1 LKPRSRTFHKDL
13 LDTGKQMRHPRAM
26 NSRREQREAFRQALR
41 RAREACGL
49 SQRAVGEAVGR
60 TGSAVW
66 QWEEGR
72 GAPDQ
77 AAVIK
82 LEAVLGLESG
92 VLAKLLGYV
101 PTGTNGPVSVV
112 EALNADP
119 RLDDSGRELLTSV
132 YRWLVRQG
140 AGEMGKS

>member
-1 LKPRSRTFHKDL
+1 MLRSRSFHKDL
-13 LDTGKQMRHPRAM
+13 LDTDKQMRHARGV
-26 NSRREQREAFRQALR
+26 NSRREQREAFRRALR
-41 RAREACGL
+41 RARQTSGL

-72 GAPDQ
+72 GAPDE
-77 AAVIK
+77 ATVTK
-82 LEAVLGLESG
+82 LEAVLELELGS
-92 VLAKLLGYV
+92 LARLLGY
-101 PTGTNGPVSVV
+101 PSAGANGPVSVV

-119 RLDDSGRELLTSV
+119 RLNDSGRELLTSV

>member
-1 LKPRSRTFHKDL
+1 
-13 LDTGKQMRHPRAM
+13 M
-26 NSRREQREAFRQALR
+26 NSRREQREVFRQALR
-41 RAREACGL
+41 RAREASGL
-49 SQRAVGEAVGR
+49 SQRGVGEAVGR

-72 GAPDQ
+72 GAPDH
-77 AAVIK
+77 ATVAN
-82 LEAVLGLESG
+82 LEAVLELEPGS
-92 VLAKLLGYV
+92 LAKLLGYV
-101 PTGTNGPVSVV
+101 PTGSVGPVSLV

>member
-1 LKPRSRTFHKDL
+1 MVRSRSFHKDY
-13 LDTGKQMRHPRAM
+13 LDTDKRMGHPRGM

-41 RAREACGL
+41 RARDTSGL

-72 GAPDQ
+72 GAPDH
-77 AAVIK
+77 ATVTK
-82 LEAVLGLESG
+82 LEAVVGLEQGS
-92 VLAKLLGYV
+92 LARLLGYV
-101 PTGTNGPVSVV
+101 PAGVDGPVSVI

-119 RLDDSGRELLTSV
+119 RLNDSGRELLTSV
-132 YRWLVRQG
+132 YRWLVRHG

>member
-1 LKPRSRTFHKDL
+1 L
-13 LDTGKQMRHPRAM
+13 LDNDKQVRDPRRV
-26 NSRREQREAFRQALR
+26 NSRREQREAFRHALR
-41 RAREACGL
+41 RARETSGL

-77 AAVIK
+77 ATVAK
-82 LEAVLGLESG
+82 LEGVLGLEPGS
-92 VLAKLLGYV
+92 LAKLLGYV
-101 PTGTNGPVSVV
+101 TAGADGPVSVV
-112 EALNADP
+112 EAVNADP
-119 RLDDSGRELLTSV
+119 RLNDSGRELLTSV

-140 AGEMGKS
+140 PGNRGRS

>member
-1 LKPRSRTFHKDL
+1 MLAP
-13 LDTGKQMRHPRAM
+13 M

-41 RAREACGL
+41 RAREASGL
-49 SQRAVGEAVGR
+49 SQRVVGEAVGR

-72 GAPDQ
+72 GAPDH
-77 AAVIK
+77 ATVAN
-82 LEAVLGLESG
+82 LEAVLELETGS
-92 VLAKLLGYV
+92 LAKLLGYV
-101 PTGTNGPVSVV
+101 PTGPDRPVSLV

>member
-1 LKPRSRTFHKDL
+1 MLRSKSFHKDL
-13 LDTGKQMRHPRAM
+13 LDTDKRMRHARVV

-41 RAREACGL
+41 RARDTCGL

-72 GAPDQ
+72 GAPDP
-77 AAVIK
+77 ATVTK
-82 LEAVLGLESG
+82 LEAALGLEADS
-92 VLAKLLGYV
+92 LAKLLGYV
-101 PTGTNGPVSVV
+101 IAGADGPVSVV

-119 RLDDSGRELLTSV
+119 HLNDSGRELLTAV

-140 AGEMGKS
+140 PGEMGKS

>member
-1 LKPRSRTFHKDL
+1 MLAP
-13 LDTGKQMRHPRAM
+13 M
-26 NSRREQREAFRQALR
+26 NSRRDQREAFRQALR
-41 RAREACGL
+41 RAREASGL
-49 SQRAVGEAVGR
+49 SQRVVGEAVGR

-72 GAPDQ
+72 GAPDH
-77 AAVIK
+77 ATVANLEVVLE
-82 LEAVLGLESG
+82 LEAGS
-92 VLAKLLGYV
+92 LAKLLGYV
-101 PTGTNGPVSVV
+101 PTGADRPVSLV

>member
-1 LKPRSRTFHKDL
+1 MRNPR
-13 LDTGKQMRHPRAM
+13 GV
-26 NSRREQREAFRQALR
+26 NSRREQREAFRRALR
-41 RAREACGL
+41 RARESCGL

-72 GAPDQ
+72 GAPDY
-77 AAVIK
+77 ATVAK
-82 LEAVLGLESG
+82 LEEVLELAPGS
-92 VLAKLLGYV
+92 LAKLLGYV
-101 PTGTNGPVSVV
+101 SPEVDGPVSVV
-112 EALNADP
+112 EAVNADP
-119 RLDDSGRELLTSV
+119 RLNDSGRELLTSV

>member
-1 LKPRSRTFHKDL
+1 MLRSRSFHKDL
-13 LDTGKQMRHPRAM
+13 LDTDKGMRHARGV
-26 NSRREQREAFRQALR
+26 NSRREQREAFRRALR
-41 RAREACGL
+41 RARETCGL

-77 AAVIK
+77 ATVTK
-82 LEAVLGLESG
+82 LEAVLELEPG
-92 VLAKLLGYV
+92 TLARLLGYM
-101 PTGTNGPVSVV
+101 PAGADGPVSVI

-119 RLDDSGRELLTSV
+119 RLNDSGRELLTAV
-132 YRWLVRQG
+132 YRWLVREG

>member
-1 LKPRSRTFHKDL
+1 MLAP
-13 LDTGKQMRHPRAM
+13 M
-26 NSRREQREAFRQALR
+26 NSRRDQREAFRQALR
-41 RAREACGL
+41 RAREASGL
-49 SQRAVGEAVGR
+49 SQRVVGEAVGR

-72 GAPDQ
+72 GAPDH
-77 AAVIK
+77 ATVAN
-82 LEAVLGLESG
+82 LEAVLELETGSI
-92 VLAKLLGYV
+92 AKLLGYV
-101 PTGTNGPVSVV
+101 PTGMDRPVSLV

>member
-1 LKPRSRTFHKDL
+1 MLAP
-13 LDTGKQMRHPRAM
+13 M
-26 NSRREQREAFRQALR
+26 NSRREQREVFRQALR
-41 RAREACGL
+41 RAREASGL
-49 SQRAVGEAVGR
+49 SQRVVGEAVGR
-60 TGSAVW
+60 TGNAVW

-72 GAPDQ
+72 GAPDH
-77 AAVIK
+77 ATVAN
-82 LEAVLGLESG
+82 LEAVLELEPGS
-92 VLAKLLGYV
+92 LAKLLGYV
-101 PTGTNGPVSVV
+101 PAGSDGPVSLV

>member
-1 LKPRSRTFHKDL
+1 MLAP
-13 LDTGKQMRHPRAM
+13 M
-26 NSRREQREAFRQALR
+26 NSRRDQREAFRQALR
-41 RAREACGL
+41 RAREASGL
-49 SQRAVGEAVGR
+49 SQRVVGEAVGR

-72 GAPDQ
+72 GAPDR
-77 AAVIK
+77 ATVAN
-82 LEAVLGLESG
+82 LEAVLELETGS
-92 VLAKLLGYV
+92 LAKLLGYV
-101 PTGTNGPVSVV
+101 PTGPDRPVSLV

-132 YRWLVRQG
+132 YRWLVRRG

>member
-1 LKPRSRTFHKDL
+1 MLAP
-13 LDTGKQMRHPRAM
+13 M
-26 NSRREQREAFRQALR
+26 NSRRDQREAFRQALR
-41 RAREACGL
+41 RAREASGL
-49 SQRAVGEAVGR
+49 SQRVVGEAVGR

-72 GAPDQ
+72 GAPDH
-77 AAVIK
+77 ATVAN
-82 LEAVLGLESG
+82 LEAVLELETGS
-92 VLAKLLGYV
+92 LAKLLGYV
-101 PTGTNGPVSVV
+101 PTGPDGPVSLV

-140 AGEMGKS
+140 VGEMGKS

>member
-1 LKPRSRTFHKDL
+1 V
-13 LDTGKQMRHPRAM
+13 RHPRGV
-26 NSRREQREAFRQALR
+26 NSRREQREAFRRALR
-41 RAREACGL
+41 RARETCGL

-77 AAVIK
+77 ATVAL
-82 LEAVLGLESG
+82 LEQVLGLEPGS
-92 VLAKLLGYV
+92 LAKLLGYV
-101 PTGTNGPVSVV
+101 PAEAEGPVSVI

-119 RLDDSGRELLTSV
+119 RLNDSGRELLTSV

>member
-1 LKPRSRTFHKDL
+1 MLAP
-13 LDTGKQMRHPRAM
+13 M
-26 NSRREQREAFRQALR
+26 NSRRDQREAFRQALR
-41 RAREACGL
+41 RARELSGL
-49 SQRAVGEAVGR
+49 SQRVVGEAVGR

-72 GAPDQ
+72 GAPDHAT
-77 AAVIK
+77 AAN
-82 LEAVLGLESG
+82 LEAVLELEPGS
-92 VLAKLLGYV
+92 LAKLLGYV
-101 PTGTNGPVSVV
+101 PTGSVGPVSLV

>member
-1 LKPRSRTFHKDL
+1 MEDL
-13 LDTGKQMRHPRAM
+13 LDTGKPVRHPRGM

-41 RAREACGL
+41 RARQTYGL

-77 AAVIK
+77 ATVTK
-82 LEAVLGLESG
+82 LEEVLDLEPGS
-92 VLAKLLGYV
+92 LAKLLGYV
-101 PTGTNGPVSVV
+101 PAGTDGPVSVI

-119 RLDDSGRELLTSV
+119 RLNDSGRELLSSV
-132 YRWLVRQG
+132 YRWLIRQG
-140 AGEMGKS
+140 PREMGKS

>member
-1 LKPRSRTFHKDL
+1 MLAP
-13 LDTGKQMRHPRAM
+13 M
-26 NSRREQREAFRQALR
+26 NSRRDQREAFRQALR
-41 RAREACGL
+41 RAREASGL
-49 SQRAVGEAVGR
+49 SQRVVGEAVGR

-72 GAPDQ
+72 GAPDH
-77 AAVIK
+77 ATVAN
-82 LEAVLGLESG
+82 LEAVLELETGS
-92 VLAKLLGYV
+92 LAKLLGYV
-101 PTGTNGPVSVV
+101 PAGSRRPVSLV

>member
-1 LKPRSRTFHKDL
+1 MLAP
-13 LDTGKQMRHPRAM
+13 M
-26 NSRREQREAFRQALR
+26 NSRRDQREAFRQALR
-41 RAREACGL
+41 RAREASGL
-49 SQRAVGEAVGR
+49 SQRVVGEAVGR

-72 GAPDQ
+72 GAPDH
-77 AAVIK
+77 ATVAN
-82 LEAVLGLESG
+82 LEAVLELETGS
-92 VLAKLLGYV
+92 LAKLLGYV
-101 PTGTNGPVSVV
+101 PTGPDRPVSLV
-112 EALNADP
+112 EALSADP

>member
-1 LKPRSRTFHKDL
+1 
-13 LDTGKQMRHPRAM
+13 M
-26 NSRREQREAFRQALR
+26 NSRREQREAFRRALR
-41 RAREACGL
+41 RARETCGL

-77 AAVIK
+77 AIVAK
-82 LEAVLGLESG
+82 LEKVLRLEPDTH
-92 VLAKLLGYV
+92 ARPLGYV
-101 PTGTNGPVSVV
+101 PDRADGPISVI

-119 RLDDSGRELLTSV
+119 RLNDSGRELLTSV
-132 YRWLVRQG
+132 YRWLIRQG